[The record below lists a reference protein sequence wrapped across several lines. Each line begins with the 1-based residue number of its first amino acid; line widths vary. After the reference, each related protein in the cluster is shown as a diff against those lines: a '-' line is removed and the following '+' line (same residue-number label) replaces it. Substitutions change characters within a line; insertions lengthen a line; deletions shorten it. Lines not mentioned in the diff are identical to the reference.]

1 MKEGKKHR
9 IFFNIPKCHVTP
21 TAEESSVDKSS
32 ITNWRSMEVES
43 VNFLKNCRISYIL
56 NQTMFREGKR
66 YINETEGCFYHIFF
80 FI

>member
-32 ITNWRSMEVES
+32 ITNWRSMEVE
-43 VNFLKNCRISYIL
+43 
-56 NQTMFREGKR
+56 
-66 YINETEGCFYHIFF
+66 
-80 FI
+80 